1 MPSYSLD
8 GVPLDHPAGCWRTK
22 KGTQRRP
29 WPGAR
34 AVKVSVPGRRG
45 DIPVVGLDLEATTF
59 GLTFKVT
66 SANPS
71 GANGG
76 YEQMERNLEA
86 LSALLG
92 TRHRLMKLRYQA
104 GSLVRVAD
112 VTITAASEPEVNTG
126 AATAPIT
133 AVVEVPG
140 TLWRDE
146 AEPTWAGAPNQLAQA
161 VTTLAGS
168 TGPITDA
175 LLRFAGPAVQPS
187 IGDVALPPAPWISQQ
202 LETIF
207 RLSEISLA
215 DGPGQWGS
223 RLAWTRMNVSRE
235 KRPPMIR
242 RQVGVLDDGT
252 LAGPDAR
259 SQTRQIFADIER
271 LLDSLAVGHEH
282 LVKLMTLVAGH

>member
-29 WPGAR
+29 LPGAR
-34 AVKVSVPGRRG
+34 AVKVSVPGWHG

-66 SANPS
+66 SATPS
-71 GANGG
+71 GADGG

-112 VTITAASEPEVNTG
+112 VQITAASEPEVNTG
-126 AATAPIT
+126 AATARLT

-140 TLWRDE
+140 ALWRDE
-146 AEPTWAGAPNQLAQA
+146 SESTWAGEPNQLAQP
-161 VTTLAGS
+161 VTPLAGA
-168 TGPITDA
+168 TGPIVDA
-175 LLRFAGPAVQPS
+175 VLRFTGPAVQPS
-187 IGDVALPPAPWISQQ
+187 IGDVATGGWVL
-202 LETIF
+202 
-207 RLSEISLA
+207 R
-215 DGPGQWGS
+215 PGG
-223 RLAWTRMNVSRE
+223 L
-235 KRPPMIR
+235 
-242 RQVGVLDDGT
+242 
-252 LAGPDAR
+252 LAG
-259 SQTRQIFADIER
+259 ER
-271 LLDSLAVGHEH
+271 LLIDCGRMQAAVVTDDTWELTAGDDVTGQIDAIGPGSQFRWLH
-282 LVKLMTLVAGH
+282 LTPSVAVADPFSRAVLVSTSATSTDASSKVEIRARRSYL